1 MRTTTAR
8 KGQMPFS
15 RGPPEAPSTRRL
27 KSRRPKYLINRR
39 NRVAAF
45 ARAAAALDVF
55 EAIVA
60 TPVRPGD
67 LRVAARSVR
76 LARFDR
82 HGPAANVDRADHGA
96 II

>member
-1 MRTTTAR
+1 
-8 KGQMPFS
+8 MPFS

-67 LRVAARSVR
+67 LRVAARSVLKAGSHDLIAMDPR
-76 LARFDR
+76 PTSTA
-82 HGPAANVDRADHGA
+82 PITVP
-96 II
+96 